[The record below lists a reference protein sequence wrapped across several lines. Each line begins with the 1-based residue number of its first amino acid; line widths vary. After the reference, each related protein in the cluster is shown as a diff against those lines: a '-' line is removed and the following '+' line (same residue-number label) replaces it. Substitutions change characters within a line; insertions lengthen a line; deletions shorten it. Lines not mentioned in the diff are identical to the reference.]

1 MPVIPKTQLTMAS
14 GAVPRY
20 GTQQM
25 LPKDFNVGNS
35 LGAGIAKGIG
45 SIADAVAS
53 IATMK
58 GKEERLK
65 KEADEKLAQANE
77 EFTLREMM
85 LDANA
90 RFQASFEDM
99 KRNPG
104 SYGEF
109 REIADDAVGTV
120 RIANDERYQGLS
132 ELGKRKYDLFQ
143 KEAELGFYQKAENL
157 QYQATVSHMLEKTNH
172 QIQDALSGEE
182 PDFLLARDTVNFQLE
197 NGLVTDIGA
206 EEMLKKIGVQEQV
219 HAASLEMQENPKAFL
234 ANVAGG
240 KFGELPGKERASL
253 CRDAQGILNAG
264 ETRLMDSLS
273 VRMAEGEEIS
283 QEELSALHETGTI
296 GDRNYSKLL
305 SMVKEDAERKESAYR
320 KASENER
327 KQAEERK
334 AMEDRVAV
342 SEARRK
348 VYAMRWDEDPI
359 ERGRQYNDICADI
372 MERLWVKDRQAC
384 SDLLAYLKQ
393 TAYPEKAAN
402 PMLVRQYEQEFG
414 EGPDASLLSV
424 ADPERDGKWWRDSR
438 GNEDEVTQQT
448 GAFFDMA
455 MRKYIDMNPEA
466 TIDDLRSYSVSL
478 GKRINAWTID
488 NYMAKLAEASAKA
501 NAKNIPVELRK
512 YDDKEGNRWI
522 FQDGAW
528 GVMK

>member
-132 ELGKRKYDLFQ
+132 ELGKRKYDFFQ

-157 QYQATVSHMLEKTNH
+157 QYQATVRRRRTIRSRTP
-172 QIQDALSGEE
+172 S
-182 PDFLLARDTVNFQLE
+182 
-197 NGLVTDIGA
+197 
-206 EEMLKKIGVQEQV
+206 
-219 HAASLEMQENPKAFL
+219 
-234 ANVAGG
+234 
-240 KFGELPGKERASL
+240 PGKSR
-253 CRDAQGILNAG
+253 
-264 ETRLMDSLS
+264 
-273 VRMAEGEEIS
+273 IS
-283 QEELSALHETGTI
+283 SWPGT
-296 GDRNYSKLL
+296 
-305 SMVKEDAERKESAYR
+305 
-320 KASENER
+320 
-327 KQAEERK
+327 
-334 AMEDRVAV
+334 
-342 SEARRK
+342 
-348 VYAMRWDEDPI
+348 P
-359 ERGRQYNDICADI
+359 
-372 MERLWVKDRQAC
+372 
-384 SDLLAYLKQ
+384 
-393 TAYPEKAAN
+393 
-402 PMLVRQYEQEFG
+402 
-414 EGPDASLLSV
+414 
-424 ADPERDGKWWRDSR
+424 
-438 GNEDEVTQQT
+438 
-448 GAFFDMA
+448 
-455 MRKYIDMNPEA
+455 
-466 TIDDLRSYSVSL
+466 
-478 GKRINAWTID
+478 
-488 NYMAKLAEASAKA
+488 
-501 NAKNIPVELRK
+501 
-512 YDDKEGNRWI
+512 
-522 FQDGAW
+522 
-528 GVMK
+528 